1 MKNFVFKKLYI
12 ITFYSEQNQTHVTS
26 FIEKNFKDQSAAVCS
41 PNTFFNFQMQT
52 PLNDS
57 HYLEERSASNGTFN
71 STTKTTPQKP
81 DFYQTKDDSPIYDN
95 NLMGTNRFQTNRG
108 SFISKLDSEILVSS
122 IESPLRAHTQ
132 TPHSNSYSTSNSSHP
147 ASNETIIVES
157 PGNIH
162 HMSYT
167 TSHVNPQLNVNV
179 SYLLIRFYNFF

>member
-1 MKNFVFKKLYI
+1 MYLKNFFIKK
-12 ITFYSEQNQTHVTS
+12 FYSEQNQTHVTS

-52 PLNDS
+52 PLNDP
-57 HYLEERSASNGTFN
+57 HFLEERSASSGTFN
-71 STTKTTPQKP
+71 STSKTTPQKP
-81 DFYQTKDDSPIYDN
+81 DLYQIKEDLPIYDN
-95 NLMGTNRFQTNRG
+95 NLMGTNRFQTNRA
-108 SFISKLDSEILVSS
+108 SFISQLDSAILVSS

-157 PGNIH
+157 PGNIQSH

-179 SYLLIRFYNFF
+179 SYLLTSYYNFF